1 MLRKTALLIITLAI
15 CTTGRAADAPSI
27 TNPADQELNEL
38 IGLYVGTYLSAA
50 DEGARDSRPIL
61 LRVVGI
67 DPPAGYSRALYSEM
81 RHDSASGDIY
91 RQSLLVFDENPER
104 KGNTMTSLAFTDRQA
119 AADLIRDPGLL
130 AAGHLSTTAALAPG
144 CTTHFIREGDGFF
157 GRIDPDTCVITGKR
171 GDIRHIE
178 SQTLLRRDAIEQLE
192 RGYDD
197 KGQLLFGN
205 KDGVRYVWPRI
216 EAANT
221 GPEKGKLKP

>member
-1 MLRKTALLIITLAI
+1 MLRKIALLLITLI
-15 CTTGRAADAPSI
+15 VCTTADAADTVSVSS
-27 TNPADQELNEL
+27 PADQDLKEL
-38 IGLYVGTYLSAA
+38 IGLYIGTYLSAA

-61 LRVVGI
+61 LRVVAI
-67 DPPAGYSRALYSEM
+67 DPPAGYSQALYSEM
-81 RHDSASGDIY
+81 RHDGASGDIY
-91 RQSLLVFDENPER
+91 RQSLLVFDESPGR
-104 KGNTMTSLAFTDRQA
+104 TGNTMTSLAFTDRQA
-119 AADLIRDPGLL
+119 AAELIRDPGLL
-130 AAGHLSTTAALAPG
+130 AAGHLSTTAALPPG
-144 CTTHFIREGDGFF
+144 CTTHFIREGDSFY

-216 EAANT
+216 DNADIPQAAAQ
-221 GPEKGKLKP
+221 PQP